1 MSNIKFIIPI
11 LLLLVIVGCCKAP
24 NTTFTEAWDEMKYT
38 PEHTDFM
45 VWSPSAQKVELKIY
59 DKGSESEAIA
69 IYNMKST
76 SGGRWQLV
84 INDDLLGKFYTFSVM
99 VDGEWREPTPGVM
112 AKAVGV
118 NGERGAIIDL
128 KATDPDGWE
137 QDKSPELGSFAD
149 IVIYEMHHRDFSTD
163 EDSGIVNKGK
173 YLALTELGTTTSSG
187 VATGLDHLKEL
198 GITHVHILPSYDY
211 ASVDET
217 KLDTPQYNWGYDPL
231 NYNVPE
237 GSYSTDPYDP
247 ATRITEFKQMV
258 ASLHSAGIRVVMDVV
273 YNHTFDIEGGNFDRT
288 APGYFYRYNEDGT
301 PANGSGC
308 GNETASEREM
318 MRKYMV
324 ESLLYWVDEY
334 HIDGFRFDLMGI
346 HDIET
351 MNVIRA
357 ALDEVDPSIFIY
369 GEGWAAE
376 APIYDADKL
385 AMKANTH
392 FMPGIAAFSDE
403 FRDGLRGS
411 WQDDSKGAFV
421 VGEAGFEPDIR
432 FGIAAALPHPQLR
445 DPAMKSP
452 EAWANEPTQMI
463 SYVSCHDDHCIADR
477 LIHTAP
483 EEQRVALFKLAE
495 TAVFTS
501 QGVPFIFAGDEIM
514 RDKKGVKN
522 SYKSPDEINTIEWS
536 RKELNRSAFD
546 YVKGLIAMR
555 KAHPAFR
562 LGSAE
567 LVYNHLKFIAVD
579 EPSVVAF
586 RIEGTPNGDSWKN
599 ITVVLNARTTTAE
612 IDVPEATYQIV
623 AQDGEIDH
631 VDGLGSVT
639 TSKLSVAPQSAMIV
653 YERE

>member
-1 MSNIKFIIPI
+1 MNYIKFLIPI
-11 LLLLVIVGCCKAP
+11 LLLFVIVGCCNSSK
-24 NTTFTEAWDEMKYT
+24 TTFTESWDEMKYT
-38 PEHTDFM
+38 PERTDFM
-45 VWSPSAQKVELKIY
+45 VWSPDAQKVELKIY
-59 DKGSESEAIA
+59 DEGSESEAIA
-69 IYNMKST
+69 TYNMKST
-76 SGGRWQLV
+76 NGGRWQLS
-84 INDDLLGKFYTFSVM
+84 IKEDLLGKFYTFSVK
-99 VDGEWREPTPGVM
+99 VGDEWREPTPGVM

-128 KATDPDGWE
+128 KATDPEGWE
-137 QDKSPELGSFAD
+137 QDRSPELGSFAD
-149 IVIYEMHHRDFSTD
+149 IMIYEMHHRDFSMY

-173 YLALTELGTTTSSG
+173 YLALTELSTTTSSG
-187 VATGLDHLKEL
+187 VITGIDHLKEL

-237 GSYSTDPYDP
+237 GSYSTDPYNP
-247 ATRITEFKQMV
+247 STRITEFKQMV

-288 APGYFYRYNEDGT
+288 APGYFYRYKEDGT

-308 GNETASEREM
+308 GNETASEKEM
-318 MRKYMV
+318 MRKYMI
-324 ESLLYWVDEY
+324 ESLLYWIDEY

-351 MNVIRA
+351 MNAIRA
-357 ALDEVDPSIFIY
+357 AIDEIDPSIFIY

-376 APIYDADKL
+376 APIYDAEKL
-385 AMKANTH
+385 AMKANAH
-392 FMPGIAAFSDE
+392 LMPGIAVFSDE

-421 VGEAGFEPDIR
+421 VGEAGFEQDIR
-432 FGIAAALPHPQLR
+432 FGIAAALPHPQLQE
-445 DPAMKSP
+445 PAMKSP
-452 EAWANEPTQMI
+452 ESWANEPTQMI
-463 SYVSCHDDHCIADR
+463 SYVSAHDDHCIADR

-483 EEQRVALFKLAE
+483 EEQRMALFKLSQ

-514 RDKKGVKN
+514 RDKKGIKN

-536 RKELNRSAFD
+536 GKELNQSAFD

-555 KAHPAFR
+555 KAHPALR
-562 LGSAE
+562 MGSAD
-567 LVYNHLKFIAVD
+567 LIYNHLKFIAVD
-579 EPSVVAF
+579 EPSIVAF
-586 RIEGTPNGDSWKN
+586 RIEGKPNGESWKN
-599 ITVVLNARTTTAE
+599 ITVILNARTTTAE
-612 IDVPEATYQIV
+612 IDVPEATYLIV
-623 AQDGEIDH
+623 AQNGEIDH
-631 VDGLGSVT
+631 EQGLGSVT
-639 TSKLSVAPQSAMIV
+639 TSRLSVSPQSAMIV